1 MIDEA
6 QIPAIAAR
14 ARALLAAGQ
23 QRGIRMELV
32 DHQLDDGW
40 LYLIVAPT
48 EPGGDAVD
56 DATFMTEVER
66 TLRREGHDQVLLIPS
81 LPEYDRPA
89 GAEAVAGA
97 AECGEDSLPPY

>member
-6 QIPAIAAR
+6 QIPAIADR
-14 ARALLAAGQ
+14 ARDLLAAGR

-40 LYLIVAPT
+40 LYLVIDASA
-48 EPGGDAVD
+48 PGGDAVD

-81 LPEYDRPA
+81 LPEYDWSA
-89 GAEAVAGA
+89 GAKTVAGA
-97 AECGEDSLPPY
+97 AE